1 MIVIDTTPT
10 DRLNVSRLEV
20 MFQCG
25 QMFGLN
31 FKLLGYAK
39 YKNADGEEVITNEP
53 IIVDSL
59 SITGADWDGW
69 LDVDDRQYVADI
81 ALAKLGLTGTLQAE
95 PAEEPAA
102 AESSE
107 E

>member
-10 DRLNVSRLEV
+10 DKLNVSRLEV
-20 MFQCG
+20 MFQSG

-31 FKLLGYAK
+31 FKLAGYAK
-39 YKNADGEEVITNEP
+39 YTNADGDEVLTNEP

-69 LDVDDRQYVADI
+69 LDVDDRQYVADK
-81 ALAKLGLTGTLQAE
+81 ALAKLGLTGTLPAE
-95 PAEEPAA
+95 PAAEE
-102 AESSE
+102 STE
-107 E
+107 ETE